1 MHFPR
6 PLANYEWCDEGGV
19 GLYPFAK
26 PARIGKVRNRRQACG
41 ESASANGLEL
51 ILGHFPLPNLQGLA
65 KGNRFAKG
73 ERLFRTF
80 VT

>member
-1 MHFPR
+1 LPN
-6 PLANYEWCDEGGV
+6 PKGLAKFET
-19 GLYPFAK
+19 A
-26 PARIGKVRNRRQACG
+26 GKVCG

>member
-1 MHFPR
+1 LF
-6 PLANYEWCDEGGV
+6 
-19 GLYPFAK
+19 PFAK
-26 PARIGKVRNRRQACG
+26 PPRIGKVRNRRQACG

-51 ILGHFPLPNLQGLA
+51 FLGYFSLPNPKGLA
-65 KGNRFAKG
+65 KKNSKENWFAKG

>member
-1 MHFPR
+1 LPNLQG
-6 PLANYEWCDEGGV
+6 LAKFET
-19 GLYPFAK
+19 A
-26 PARIGKVRNRRQACG
+26 GKVCG

-51 ILGHFPLPNLQGLA
+51 FLGYFSLPNPKGLA
-65 KGNRFAKG
+65 KKNSKENWFAKG